1 VKALDLDF
9 HAAPHRAAW
18 MLAAA
23 GAALAIYGAILYQ
36 EHKRRPAPRPAVVA
50 PAPVNAEELAFAR
63 ETVLRMSIPWDALF
77 GALER
82 SRTEGVALL
91 SVEPNGESRSLRLT
105 GEAKGY
111 LAVLTYVAG
120 LGQQETLQNVH
131 LLRHEAR
138 GGGVSFAISAA
149 WKDAAKPQPA
159 YDLAALQRFFD
170 RPEKIDDWLARL
182 YGIATAKSLQLRQA
196 DYRLADSRYGIER
209 YQITLPVSGSYAEI
223 RGFLNAALAEI
234 PVLSLDQASFRRKSA
249 AEPRVETELVLTLHA
264 RRG

>member
-1 VKALDLDF
+1 MKALDLDF
-9 HAAPHRAAW
+9 QEAPRRSTWLLMA
-18 MLAAA
+18 
-23 GAALAIYGAILYQ
+23 AALAIGAYAAALHF
-36 EHKRRPAPRPAVVA
+36 EAKNRPVPRAVA
-50 PAPVNAEELAFAR
+50 PPPINAEELAFAR
-63 ETVLRMSIPWDALF
+63 ETVLRMSIPWDALWR
-77 GALER
+77 ALER

-111 LAVLTYVAG
+111 LAALTYVAN

-149 WKDAAKPQPA
+149 WKDAVKPQPA
-159 YDLAALQRFFD
+159 YDLPAFHRFFD
-170 RPEKIDDWLARL
+170 RPEKIDDWLAKL
-182 YGIATAKSLQLRQA
+182 YGIATAKGLQLRQA

-209 YQITLPVSGSYAEI
+209 YQITLPVGGSYAEI
-223 RGFLNAALAEI
+223 RGFLDAALAEL

-264 RRG
+264 RRR